1 MILFLNLK
9 TFFRVLPDIESYH
22 IPTLTNPTTLNPAP
36 LRYLLKSSYNP
47 YPVQQ
52 FWETDRRSPL
62 LLVHRWHF
70 SEGSHNTHR
79 NMIPHPPF
87 LPMSMKEAAR
97 LGISQ
102 FDIILV
108 NGDAYV
114 DHPSFGTALI
124 GRVLWDKGYT
134 VGIIAQPDWKSD
146 RDFTVL
152 GAPRLFFGVSSGSV
166 DSMVNNFTPN
176 LKRRKKDVY
185 SPGGIPRRPDR
196 ATIVYADRLHALY
209 PGIPIVIG
217 GIEAS
222 LRRFAHYDYWQDRI
236 RQSILADAP
245 ADLLVFG
252 MGERQVCDIAR
263 RLDAGEPANKIR
275 DIPGTACKMD
285 LAEWRASHRVG
296 IVAIPSFSEVSRD
309 KTAYARA
316 FALHYSEQDPV
327 RGRPVAQPHQ
337 KTVIVQNPPARPLT
351 TPELDHVYELPF
363 SRRAHPSYRQ
373 PVPALEPVQFSVT
386 SHRGCFG
393 ACSFCALTH
402 HQGRIVQSRSIG
414 SIVREVERMAKMP
427 EFRGTVQ
434 DVGGPTANMYGLAC
448 RQWAASGACPD
459 RHCTPACPNL
469 STDHG
474 RQVELLQRLREIPG
488 VRHVFVSSGVRYDL
502 IPAGDDAYLTELCG
516 YHVSG
521 HLKVAPEHIVE
532 AVTACMNKPG
542 VETFDAFRAR
552 FEPLQEGK
560 HKRQYLLPYFM
571 SGHPGCT
578 VADMIELAEYIRDNN
593 LYTEQ
598 VQDFTPTPMSVA
610 TCMYYT
616 GLDPFT
622 MQPVHVP
629 RGREKRI
636 QRAMLQYRDP
646 KNRKLVTEGLRA
658 AGREDL
664 ITTFQLG

>member
-1 MILFLNLK
+1 
-9 TFFRVLPDIESYH
+9 
-22 IPTLTNPTTLNPAP
+22 
-36 LRYLLKSSYNP
+36 
-47 YPVQQ
+47 
-52 FWETDRRSPL
+52 
-62 LLVHRWHF
+62 
-70 SEGSHNTHR
+70 
-79 NMIPHPPF
+79 
-87 LPMSMKEAAR
+87 MSMEEAAR
-97 LGISQ
+97 LGISR

-108 NGDAYV
+108 SGDAYV
-114 DHPSFGTALI
+114 DHPSFGAALI
-124 GRVLWDKGYT
+124 GRVLWDAGYT
-134 VGIIAQPDWKSD
+134 VGIIAQPDWKAD
-146 RDFTVL
+146 RDFTAL
-152 GAPRLFFGVSSGSV
+152 GTPRLFFGISSGSV

-176 LKRRKKDVY
+176 LKRRNKDVY

-209 PGIPIVIG
+209 PEIPVVIG

-222 LRRFAHYDYWQDRI
+222 LRRFAHYDFWQDRV

-252 MGERQVCDIAR
+252 MGERQVCTIAR
-263 RLDAGEPANKIR
+263 RLDAGEPVHTFR
-275 DIPGTACKMD
+275 DIAGTAYKMD
-285 LAEWRASHRVG
+285 LAEWRSSPRNG
-296 IVAIPSFSEVSRD
+296 IVAIPSFAEVSRD

-316 FALHYSEQDPV
+316 FALHYSEQDPI
-327 RGRPVAQPHQ
+327 RGKPVAQPHQ
-337 KTVIVQNPPARPLT
+337 KTVIVQNPPALPLT
-351 TPELDHVYELPF
+351 TPELDHIYELPF
-363 SRRAHPSYRQ
+363 SRRTHPSYRQ

-402 HQGRIVQSRSIG
+402 HQGRIVQSRSMD
-414 SIVREVERMAKMP
+414 SIVREVERMVTMP
-427 EFRGTVQ
+427 EFKGTVQ
-434 DVGGPTANMYGLAC
+434 DVGGPTANMYGLSC

-469 STDHG
+469 STDHA
-474 RQVELLQRLREIPG
+474 RQVELLQRLRKIPG
-488 VRHVFVSSGVRYDL
+488 VRHVFVSSGIRYDL
-502 IPAGDDAYLTELCG
+502 VPPDNEAYLSELCG

-532 AVTACMNKPG
+532 AVTACMNKPHG
-542 VETFDAFRAR
+542 ELFEAFRSR
-552 FEPLQEGK
+552 FEALQEGK

-578 VADMIELAEYIRDNN
+578 VTDMIELAEYIRDNN

-598 VQDFTPTPMSVA
+598 VQDFTPTPMSVS

-622 MQPVHVP
+622 LRVVHVP
-629 RGREKRI
+629 RGREKKI
-636 QRAMLQYRDP
+636 QRALLQYRDK
-646 KNRKLVTEGLRA
+646 KNRKLVTEGLCD

-664 ITTFQLG
+664 IKTFQMG